1 MSKII
6 QLSEDIVNKIAAGE
20 VIERPASVV
29 KELLENALDAGA
41 TVISVD
47 IKKAGKELIKV
58 KDNGCGMSKEDAQLC
73 IARHATSKIRTAED
87 LHHIQTLGFRGE
99 ALSSIAAVSHF
110 ILMTKEKE
118 SLSGTKIV
126 VSGGVLQK
134 NEAVGSADGTTI
146 EMHDLFLNTPVRK
159 KFMKSDST
167 ELKSIIDIVMR
178 YALMYPKAA
187 FTVVSDGKAVLET
200 ESADLLSVIA
210 SLYGNAI
217 VKELLPVSKEGTSI
231 RITGYVS
238 KPTYTRGDKEHQS
251 IFVNGRYVK
260 DHVITHALHE
270 AYHSVLF
277 VHRHPFAVLHVEVDP
292 AIIDVN
298 VHPTKREVKF
308 EKSDVIYRAVYHAV
322 RDVLEKEELIP
333 DAEMRQGTLSRLAS
347 YQTMPKYAF
356 EQSMQTML
364 SSQAALE
371 THDTLNAVYIEGS
384 KFPPM
389 KILGQIH
396 KTFFVA
402 ETPGGMLV
410 IDQHIVQE
418 RVLYERFMMQYLDS
432 AVKTQALL
440 QAEVIEFAP
449 HDAIVVGEHIGDF
462 EKLGFLIEEFGKNSF
477 LLRAIPMIFGRAQ
490 PKELMPDLI
499 GQFDSGKRTAVEEK
513 AEGIITRMSCRYSVK
528 AGDTFTVQQME
539 SWLKELDTCTLPYH
553 CPHGRPIFVRITAD
567 ELEKMFLRK

>member
-6 QLSEDIVNKIAAGE
+6 QLSEDIINKIAAGE

-29 KELLENALDAGA
+29 KELVENALDAGA
-41 TVISVD
+41 TIISVD
-47 IKKAGKELIKV
+47 VKRAGKELIKV
-58 KDNGCGMSKEDAQLC
+58 KDNGCGMSPEDARLSVE
-73 IARHATSKIRTAED
+73 RHATSKIRIAED

-110 ILMTKEKE
+110 ILVTKEKE
-118 SLSGTKIV
+118 ALSGTRIV
-126 VSGGVLQK
+126 VSGGIIQK
-134 NEAVGSADGTTI
+134 VEEIGAADGTI
-146 EMHDLFLNTPVRK
+146 VEVHDLFLNTPARK

-167 ELKSIIDIVMR
+167 ELKNIIDIVTR
-178 YALMYPKAA
+178 YALMYPKTA
-187 FTVVSDGKAVLET
+187 FAVAHDGKIVLQS

-217 VKELLPVSKEGTSI
+217 VKELLPVTKDGSI
-231 RITGYVS
+231 TITGFIS
-238 KPTYTRGDKEHQS
+238 KPTFTRGDKEHQTL
-251 IFVNGRYVK
+251 FVNGRYVK

-277 VHRHPFAVLHVEVDP
+277 VHRYPFAVLHVEVDP
-292 AIIDVN
+292 SVVDVN
-298 VHPTKREVKF
+298 VHPTKKEVRF
-308 EKSDVIYRAVYHAV
+308 EKSEVVYRAVYHAI

-333 DAEMRQGTLSRLAS
+333 DVEMRQETLSQLSS

-356 EQSMQTML
+356 EPSMQTML
-364 SSQAALE
+364 SAQAAFE
-371 THDTLNAVYIEGS
+371 AAEPRAVVIEGS
-384 KFPPM
+384 AFPPM

-418 RVLYERFMMQYLDS
+418 RVLYERFMRQYLES

-440 QAEVIEFAP
+440 EAEVMEFAP
-449 HDAIVVGEHIGDF
+449 HDAVVVGEHIN
-462 EKLGFLIEEFGKNSF
+462 ELERLGFLIEEFGRNSF

-490 PKELMPDLI
+490 PKELLGDLI
-499 GQFDSGKRTAVEEK
+499 QQFDSGRTAVEQK
-513 AEGIITRMSCRYSVK
+513 AEEIITRMSCRYSVK

-539 SWLKELDTCTLPYH
+539 SWLKELDKCSLPYH

-567 ELEKMFLRK
+567 ELERMFLRR